1 MEETEDSDAL
11 LVLTEMVLR
20 HEDDVAQMRKEIHRL
35 LVEEEWRAA
44 MRSRH
49 SLTVECLNTP
59 AESAWMSLYMH
70 GSDKN
75 FLNATSLTRATFN
88 QLLGRF
94 AGFYSTRAAPSRG
107 RPPKLRSLHQ
117 VLGMLLCFYVGSMKK
132 NTLCMLF
139 GVPPATLARTLRK
152 AEDALSVALQGYAP
166 ARIAFPSPS
175 QQAKLA
181 KLVEGREP
189 LLKYTFGFIDGK
201 NLRVS
206 G

>member
-1 MEETEDSDAL
+1 M
-11 LVLTEMVLR
+11 
-20 HEDDVAQMRKEIHRL
+20 DVAVHARQRQELPKRDESNQGYVQPASWKVRRL
-35 LVEEEWRAA
+35 LLDP
-44 MRSRH
+44 RS
-49 SLTVECLNTP
+49 T
-59 AESAWMSLYMH
+59 
-70 GSDKN
+70 
-75 FLNATSLTRATFN
+75 
-88 QLLGRF
+88 F
-94 AGFYSTRAAPSRG
+94 AGPSAKFRY
-107 RPPKLRSLHQ
+107 LHQ

-132 NTLCMLF
+132 KTLCMLF

-181 KLVEGREP
+181 KLVEAREP